1 MNSQILKGI
10 LEGCIIK
17 IVSYEETYGYKVV
30 DELNQLGFE
39 VNEATVYP
47 ILNRLEKRNVL
58 IVDKRPSPLG
68 PMRKYFSLSDLGK
81 NELNKF
87 VEEWDDTKK
96 KVESILRR
104 DIDDY

>member
-1 MNSQILKGI
+1 MNSQMLKGI

-30 DELNQLGFE
+30 DVLNKLGFE

-58 IVDKRPSPLG
+58 MVNKRPSSLG
-68 PMRKYFSLSDLGK
+68 PMRKYFSLSDSGK
-81 NELNKF
+81 DELNKF

-104 DIDDY
+104 DIDD

>member
-30 DELNQLGFE
+30 YELNKLGFE

-58 IVDKRPSPLG
+58 IVNKRPSPLG
-68 PMRKYFSLSDLGK
+68 PMRKYFSLSDSGIS
-81 NELNKF
+81 ELSKF
-87 VEEWDDTKK
+87 VEEWDDMTE
-96 KVESILRR
+96 KVESVLRR
-104 DIDDY
+104 GIDD